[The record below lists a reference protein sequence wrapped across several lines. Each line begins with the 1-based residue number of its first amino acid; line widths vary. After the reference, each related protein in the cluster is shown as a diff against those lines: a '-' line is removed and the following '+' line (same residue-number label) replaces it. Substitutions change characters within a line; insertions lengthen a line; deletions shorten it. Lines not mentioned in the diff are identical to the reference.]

1 MLTIIAKLDLELVLV
16 YIKTAFLYREL
27 DEEIFMDQPKGFRSE
42 GQESEAFRL
51 MRSIYGLKQSSR

>member
-1 MLTIIAKLDLELVLV
+1 MLAIIAELDLELVLV

-42 GQESEAFRL
+42 GQESEVFRL
-51 MRSIYGLKQSSR
+51 MLFNLRIEAII

>member
-1 MLTIIAKLDLELVLV
+1 MLAIIAELDLELVLV

-27 DEEIFMDQPKGFRSE
+27 DEEIFMDQPKGFGSE
-42 GQESEAFRL
+42 GQEFKVFRF

>member
-1 MLTIIAKLDLELVLV
+1 MVRFASLRTILAIIAKLDLELVLV

-42 GQESEAFRL
+42 GPESEVF
-51 MRSIYGLKQSSR
+51 